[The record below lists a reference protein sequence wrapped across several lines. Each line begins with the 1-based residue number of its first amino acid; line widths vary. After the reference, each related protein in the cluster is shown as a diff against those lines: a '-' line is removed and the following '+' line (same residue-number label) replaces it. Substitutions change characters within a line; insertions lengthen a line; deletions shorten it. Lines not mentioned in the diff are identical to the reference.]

1 MGSEM
6 CIRDRRNEIKIR
18 REVKMSK
25 SCFIAVTNRSLCK
38 RPFFDVMEDLSKKD
52 IKTIVLREKDLKEE
66 DYYEIAKKCQ
76 EICENHSASLTIHNF
91 VNVARKLGIKKI
103 HLSYPVFLKEA
114 GNLTDFESVS
124 TSIHKP
130 EEALKAQELGADF
143 VFAGHVFATDCKKGL
158 PPRGL
163 DFLRD
168 VVGAVDIPV
177 YGIGGINEKNIE
189 QIMECGAA
197 GGCMMSGFMK

>member
-1 MGSEM
+1 M
-6 CIRDRRNEIKIR
+6 
-18 REVKMSK
+18 
-25 SCFIAVTNRSLCK
+25 
-38 RPFFDVMEDLSKKD
+38 
-52 IKTIVLREKDLKEE
+52 
-66 DYYEIAKKCQ
+66 
-76 EICENHSASLTIHNF
+76 
-91 VNVARKLGIKKI
+91 
-103 HLSYPVFLKEA
+103 
-114 GNLTDFESVS
+114 
-124 TSIHKP
+124 
-130 EEALKAQELGADF
+130 KAQELGADF

-177 YGIGGINEKNIE
+177 YGIGGINEKNIK

>member
-1 MGSEM
+1 
-6 CIRDRRNEIKIR
+6 
-18 REVKMSK
+18 MSK

-76 EICENHSASLTIHNF
+76 EICKNHSASLTIHNF

-177 YGIGGINEKNIE
+177 YGIGGINEKNIK

>member
-1 MGSEM
+1 M
-6 CIRDRRNEIKIR
+6 
-18 REVKMSK
+18 
-25 SCFIAVTNRSLCK
+25 
-38 RPFFDVMEDLSKKD
+38 
-52 IKTIVLREKDLKEE
+52 
-66 DYYEIAKKCQ
+66 
-76 EICENHSASLTIHNF
+76 
-91 VNVARKLGIKKI
+91 
-103 HLSYPVFLKEA
+103 
-114 GNLTDFESVS
+114 TDFESVS

-163 DFLRD
+163 DFLRG

-177 YGIGGINEKNIE
+177 YGIGGINEKNIK

>member
-1 MGSEM
+1 
-6 CIRDRRNEIKIR
+6 
-18 REVKMSK
+18 MSK

-103 HLSYPVFLKEA
+103 HLPYPVFLKEA

-168 VVGAVDIPV
+168 VGKYINVNYMLNKINLIY
-177 YGIGGINEKNIE
+177 YG
-189 QIMECGAA
+189 
-197 GGCMMSGFMK
+197 

>member
-1 MGSEM
+1 M
-6 CIRDRRNEIKIR
+6 NKP
-18 REVKMSK
+18 
-25 SCFIAVTNRSLCK
+25 CFIAVTNRNLCK
-38 RPFFDVMEDLSKKD
+38 RPFFDVMEDLSKKE

-66 DYYEIAKKCQ
+66 EYYDIAKKCQ
-76 EICENHSASLTIHNF
+76 EICEKNGASLTIHNF
-91 VNVARKLGIKKI
+91 INVARKLGIKKI
-103 HLSYPVFLKEA
+103 HLPYPVFLKEA

-130 EEALKAQELGADF
+130 EEAVKAQELGADF
-143 VFAGHVFATDCKKGL
+143 VFAGHVFVTDCKKGL

-177 YGIGGINEKNIE
+177 YGIGGIDEKNIE